1 MKKLSKKN
9 KYPHNPPLPF
19 VAETKTTQQKHIF
32 QRQAAPVHNKAV
44 AHATKR
50 VRLHWLKA
58 GCDRLR
64 MSTLA
69 GWVHHLED
77 GCTTLDPVVRINP
90 QFLEPYISAILEGVG
105 PTTKN

>member
-1 MKKLSKKN
+1 MPLETTINYQCFIIDHQLTKNEKVLQKKN

-19 VAETKTTQQKHIF
+19 LLKQNHPMHTF
-32 QRQAAPVHNKAV
+32 QRQDAPVHNKAV

-77 GCTTLDPVVRINP
+77 GPPPWI
-90 QFLEPYISAILEGVG
+90 Q
-105 PTTKN
+105 